1 MAQTVKF
8 QNLQAINPYFT
19 SIFSLIYGTF
29 FGVEPHPLYSLRI
42 EIRQTEA
49 LEDSPVVF
57 HETMPLGEG
66 IWAAPIS
73 SLWGNE

>member
-1 MAQTVKF
+1 
-8 QNLQAINPYFT
+8 
-19 SIFSLIYGTF
+19 
-29 FGVEPHPLYSLRI
+29 VEPHPLYSLRI

-49 LEDSPVVF
+49 LEDSTVVF

-73 SLWGNE
+73 SLWGNK